1 MCIRDRAYRQVGD
14 AITPALCHMVE
25 QALREHA
32 ATATIAVSD
41 LVEVTQAVFDFR
53 VLAAMAS
60 GRQAD
65 IDRMTNQLTMM
76 VLTFVHPM

>member
-1 MCIRDRAYRQVGD
+1 
-14 AITPALCHMVE
+14 
-25 QALREHA
+25 
-32 ATATIAVSD
+32 
-41 LVEVTQAVFDFR
+41 AVFDFR